1 MQHKDMEARIRGSF
15 ARQSAMTTIGARI
28 VSVDPGA
35 VTIELPGADHI
46 LQQNSFI
53 HGGVI
58 GMIADSACGYSA
70 LTLMEAGN
78 TVLTSE
84 YKINFLS
91 PAVGERFVA
100 VGKVIRSG
108 RRTAV
113 VQGDVYAVSG
123 ETRKHVAIML
133 TTLMAVEKTAGMV
146 D

>member
-1 MQHKDMEARIRGSF
+1 MTDAEIVNRITASF
-15 ARQSAMTTIGARI
+15 NRQSAMSAIGATL
-28 VSVDPGA
+28 VDVKPGRVA
-35 VTIELPGADHI
+35 IRLPKAEHI
-46 LQQNSFI
+46 LQQHGFV